1 VEVADGLQQL
11 LHRLDHVAVDD
22 GPLGEQLHTREAV
35 EVDDSR
41 LFLFCL
47 IDLVI
52 FFLFTFIDLLFY
64 PFLLITKNTQL
75 RFEM

>member
-11 LHRLDHVAVDD
+11 LHRLYHVAVDD

-41 LFLFCL
+41 LFVWLNFWF
-47 IDLVI
+47 INIILVI
-52 FFLFTFIDLLFY
+52 FIDYKKYTYWKL
-64 PFLLITKNTQL
+64 T
-75 RFEM
+75 